1 MPTAPTH
8 DMPQHLRLVEG
19 AGGLPMIDVCNAH
32 ATARVSVYGAQVLA
46 YRPTGAAAD
55 LLFLSQRAVYQAG
68 KAIRG
73 GVPVCWPWFG
83 PDPQGLGRPAHG
95 LARTRLW
102 SLRHT
107 EALPDG
113 QTLIVMGLS
122 DSAETRALWPHRFD
136 LSLAVT
142 MGATLRLALC
152 THNTGDTAFPL
163 TQALHS
169 YFSVGDIAQTVVT
182 GLDGCRYTDN
192 ARGAGGALKTQ
203 RGDIAFVAE
212 VDRIYANAPAELGIE
227 DRAGRRRIRIRTEGS
242 RTAVVWNPW
251 ADIAAGMADLPD
263 DVYQHFVCVE
273 TANAGDEV
281 ITLAP
286 GERHTL
292 VAEITLA

>member
-1 MPTAPTH
+1 MPAVPLH

-19 AGGLPMIDVCNAH
+19 ASGLPMLDVCNAH
-32 ATARVSVYGAQVLA
+32 ATARLSVYGAQVLA

-55 LLFLSQRAVYQAG
+55 LLFLSPQAVYQTG

-83 PDPQGLGRPAHG
+83 PDPQSLGRPAHG
-95 LARTRLW
+95 LARHRLW
-102 SLRHT
+102 TLRHA
-107 EALPDG
+107 EVLPGDA
-113 QTLIVMGLS
+113 TRVVMGLS
-122 DSAETRALWPHRFD
+122 DSAETRALWPHAFD
-136 LSLAVT
+136 LSLTVT
-142 MGATLRLALC
+142 VGPTLRLALC

-169 YFSVGDIAQTVVT
+169 YFSVGDIAQTRVT
-182 GLDGCRYTDN
+182 GLDGCRYADN
-192 ARGAGGALKTQ
+192 AQGAGGALKTQ
-203 RGDIAFVAE
+203 RGDIAFMSE
-212 VDRIYANAPAELGIE
+212 VDRVYAEAPAELDIE

-263 DVYQHFVCVE
+263 EAHQHFVCVE

-292 VAEITLA
+292 VAEIALA